1 MDHVWDHTNPI
12 NDYSSYLRKKFP
24 RRVQKISID
33 AGFTCP
39 NRDGSRGEGGCTFCN
54 NDSFNPE
61 YCHPSKSI
69 RQQVEEGI
77 SIFNKKYPDQDY
89 LAYFQA
95 YTNTY
100 APLSQLVEMYEE
112 ALCHP
117 RVTGLV
123 IGTRPD
129 CLPGELI
136 DYLAS
141 LQEKYYVVVELG
153 IESTHEETLKRV
165 NRGHTFKETR
175 EAMARLDEA
184 GLPIGGHLILGLP
197 GETEQM
203 ILSHAGEISKLPLSY
218 LKLHQ
223 MQYVTG
229 SKLGEAYKNAPR
241 RFKVFEVEDYINLL
255 INFLERLH
263 PGIIIERLSSQAPG
277 HLLLAP
283 GWGLK
288 NFEIT
293 RMVQKEMKR
302 RQTWQGRLY
311 ENSIDST
318 LFQ

>member
-1 MDHVWDHTNPI
+1 MDYPWGHDNPI
-12 NDYSSYLRKKFP
+12 NDYSSYLRRRFP

-54 NDSFNPE
+54 NDTFNPE

-69 RQQVEEGI
+69 SRQVEEGI
-77 SIFNKKYPDQDY
+77 SIFSKKYPDQDY

-100 APLSQLVEMYEE
+100 APLPGLIEMYEE
-112 ALCHP
+112 ALRHP
-117 RVTGLV
+117 RVIGLV

-129 CLPGELI
+129 CLPGDLI
-136 DYLAS
+136 EYLVS
-141 LQEKYYVVVELG
+141 LQEKYYIVVELG
-153 IESTHEETLKRV
+153 IESTNEETLKRV
-165 NRGHTFKETR
+165 NRGHTYEETR
-175 EAMARLDEA
+175 EAMVRLDQA

-203 ILSHAGEISKLPLSY
+203 ILSHAEEVSQLPLSY

-229 SKLGEAYKNAPR
+229 SKLGEAYKNDPSG
-241 RFKVFEVEDYINLL
+241 FQVFGVDEYIALV
-255 INFLERLH
+255 IRFLERLN
-263 PGIIIERLSSQAPG
+263 PGIVVERLSSQAPG

-302 RQTWQGRLY
+302 LQTWQGRLS
-311 ENSIDST
+311 ENT
-318 LFQ
+318 FN

>member
-1 MDHVWDHTNPI
+1 MDYPWGHDNPI
-12 NDYSSYLRKKFP
+12 NDYSSYLRRKFP

-54 NDSFNPE
+54 NDTFNPE

-69 RQQVEEGI
+69 SRQVEEGI
-77 SIFNKKYPDQDY
+77 SIFSKKYPDQDY

-100 APLSQLVEMYEE
+100 APLPGLIEMYEE
-112 ALCHP
+112 ALRHP

-129 CLPGELI
+129 CLPGDLI
-136 DYLAS
+136 EYLVS
-141 LQEKYYVVVELG
+141 LQEKYYIVVELG
-153 IESTHEETLKRV
+153 IESTNEETLKRV
-165 NRGHTFKETR
+165 NRGHTFEETR
-175 EAMARLDEA
+175 DAVFRLHEA
-184 GLPIGGHLILGLP
+184 GLPVGGHLILGLP
-197 GETEQM
+197 GESDET
-203 ILSHAGEISKLPLSY
+203 ILSHAESVSTLPLSY

-223 MQYVTG
+223 LQFVRG
-229 SKLGEAYKNAPR
+229 SKLGEAYQADPSAFR
-241 RFKVFEVEDYINLL
+241 VFTSQEYIGLV
-255 INFLERLH
+255 IAFLERLN
-263 PGIIIERLSSQAPG
+263 PSIIVERLASQAPAD
-277 HLLLAP
+277 LLLAP

-302 RQTWQGRLY
+302 LGTWQGRLC
-311 ENSIDST
+311 ENT
-318 LFQ
+318 FN

>member
-1 MDHVWDHTNPI
+1 
-12 NDYSSYLRKKFP
+12 
-24 RRVQKISID
+24 IS
-33 AGFTCP
+33 
-39 NRDGSRGEGGCTFCN
+39 R
-54 NDSFNPE
+54 
-61 YCHPSKSI
+61 
-69 RQQVEEGI
+69 QVEEGI
-77 SIFNKKYPDQDY
+77 SIFSKKYPDQDY

-100 APLSQLVEMYEE
+100 APLPGLIEMYEE
-112 ALCHP
+112 ALSHP

-129 CLPGELI
+129 CLPDDLI
-136 DYLAS
+136 EYLVS
-141 LQEKYYVVVELG
+141 LQGKYHIVVELG
-153 IESTHEETLKRV
+153 IESTNEETLKRV
-165 NRGHTFKETR
+165 NRGHTYEETR
-175 EAMARLDEA
+175 EAMARLDKA

-203 ILSHAGEISKLPLSY
+203 ILSHAGEVSKLPLSY

-229 SKLGEAYKNAPR
+229 SKLGEAYKNDPT
-241 RFKVFEVEDYINLL
+241 RFKVFEVDEYINLL
-255 INFLERLH
+255 IRFLERLN
-263 PGIIIERLSSQAPG
+263 PEIVIERLSSQAPG

-302 RQTWQGRLY
+302 IQTWQGRLC
-311 ENSIDST
+311 ETTSN
-318 LFQ
+318 